1 MNETISV
8 ISCFLFFSELFADGE
23 SFDIRA
29 RLLQSIHFIVYFS
42 YLPTIINSINVNL
55 RVNNF
60 PEYE

>member
-29 RLLQSIHFIVYFS
+29 RLLQGIHFIVYFS
-42 YLPTIINSINVNL
+42 YLPTVLIQSTLI
-55 RVNNF
+55 
-60 PEYE
+60 